1 MAVAFVC
8 TLGEFLVVALL
19 PFYAERY
26 GATPFAVGALV
37 SAFAVASMA
46 AAPFWGRLADRAGR
60 RPALLLGLL
69 VSAVGYA
76 LFGVAESIELL
87 LLSRLVQGIGGGTVP
102 VIFAYIADSVTGERR
117 AEGVGWVT
125 AVTSSAAMIGPA
137 VGGLAGQVHPA
148 GPGAAAAALSLA
160 AAVFAYLWL
169 PESRPRETAGSEEE
183 ESRPRGTPGG
193 EEESRPRGTPGGE
206 EESRPRGT
214 PGGEEESRYS
224 ISGAVGRVVAQPFR
238 PLNLLIWIYAA
249 GQVGMAGMTA
259 IIGLY
264 LGRRFG
270 VDESNIWLFFFYLG
284 GLSIVFRVL
293 VLGRLVRRWGEV
305 NVLRAGAV
313 SFGAGLIA
321 IPFATGIWTL
331 GAAIFLVPLGT
342 SLLFPCTTSQVSKRA
357 PRSGVVG
364 QVLGVQQAYGS
375 ASKIAAPLAAA
386 YMFQELSPEAPFVVI
401 GAVLL
406 VAAAASLRLRERYSV
421 LPFIS

>member
-1 MAVAFVC
+1 MPRLIDHRLGALMAVAFVC

-46 AAPFWGRLADRAGR
+46 TAPLWGRLADRAGR

-87 LLSRLVQGIGGGTVP
+87 LLSRLVQGVGGGTVP

-117 AEGVGWVT
+117 AEGLGWVT

-137 VGGLAGQVHPA
+137 VGSFADRLHPA
-148 GPGAAAAALSLA
+148 GPGAAAAALSVA
-160 AAVFAYLWL
+160 AAVFAYFWL
-169 PESRPRETAGSEEE
+169 PESRPRGTAGGEGE

-193 EEESRPRGTPGGE
+193 EEETRPRGTPGGE
-206 EESRPRGT
+206 EEA
-214 PGGEEESRYS
+214 RYS
-224 ISGAVGRVVAQPFR
+224 ILGAVGRVAAQPLR

-270 VDESNIWLFFFYLG
+270 VDESNIGWFFFYLG

-293 VLGRLVRRWGEV
+293 VLGRAVRRWGEV

-313 SFGAGLIA
+313 SFGVGLIA
-321 IPFATGIWTL
+321 IPFATGLWTL
-331 GAAIFLVPLGT
+331 GTAIFLVPLGT
-342 SLLFPCTTSQVSKRA
+342 SLLFPCTTSQVSKQA
-357 PRSGVVG
+357 PSTGVVG
-364 QVLGVQQAYGS
+364 QVLGVQQAYGN
-375 ASKIAAPLAAA
+375 ASKIAAPLVAG
-386 YMFQELSPEAPFVVI
+386 YLFQALSPEAPFVVI

-406 VAAAASLRLRERYSV
+406 VAAAASLRLR
-421 LPFIS
+421 

>member
-1 MAVAFVC
+1 MPRLIDHRLGALMAVAFVC

-46 AAPFWGRLADRAGR
+46 TAPLWGRLADRAGR

-87 LLSRLVQGIGGGTVP
+87 LLSRLVQGVGGGTVP

-117 AEGVGWVT
+117 AEGLGWVT

-137 VGGLAGQVHPA
+137 VGSFADRLHPA
-148 GPGAAAAALSLA
+148 GPGAAAAALSVA
-160 AAVFAYLWL
+160 AAVFAYFWL
-169 PESRPRETAGSEEE
+169 PESRPRGTAGGEGE

-193 EEESRPRGTPGGE
+193 EEET
-206 EESRPRGT
+206 
-214 PGGEEESRYS
+214 RYS
-224 ISGAVGRVVAQPFR
+224 IPAAVGRVAAQPLR

-270 VDESNIWLFFFYLG
+270 VDESNIGWFFFYLG
-284 GLSIVFRVL
+284 GLSIAFRVL
-293 VLGRLVRRWGEV
+293 VLGPAVRRWGEV

-313 SFGAGLIA
+313 SFGVGLIA
-321 IPFATGIWTL
+321 IPFATGLWTL
-331 GAAIFLVPLGT
+331 GTAIFLVPLGT
-342 SLLFPCTTSQVSKRA
+342 SLLFPCTTSQVSKQA
-357 PRSGVVG
+357 PSTGVVG
-364 QVLGVQQAYGS
+364 QVLGVQQAYGN
-375 ASKIAAPLAAA
+375 ASKIAAPLVAG
-386 YMFQELSPEAPFVVI
+386 YLFQALSPEAPFVVI

-406 VAAAASLRLRERYSV
+406 VAAAASLRLR
-421 LPFIS
+421 

>member
-26 GATPFAVGALV
+26 GASPLEVGALV
-37 SAFAVASMA
+37 SAFALTSMA
-46 AAPFWGRLADRAGR
+46 AAPLWGRLADRSGR

-87 LLSRLVQGIGGGTVP
+87 LLGRLVQGIGGGTVP

-117 AEGVGWVT
+117 AEGIGWVT

-148 GPGAAAAALSLA
+148 GPGAVAAALSVA
-160 AAVFAYLWL
+160 AAVFAYFWL
-169 PESRPRETAGSEEE
+169 P
-183 ESRPRGTPGG
+183 
-193 EEESRPRGTPGGE
+193 
-206 EESRPRGT
+206 ESRPRGT

-270 VDESNIWLFFFYLG
+270 VDESNIGLFFFYLG

-421 LPFIS
+421 LPFTS